1 MIYRTV
7 PLREGILYDLA
18 LVMCNETLFP
28 VAKMQVLI
36 TPIVMMIIVNMIQVS
51 KSLQFHHNKKTQQTM
66 LAELN
71 SRVRRKLLVLDCR
84 ATHGRKVQR

>member
-1 MIYRTV
+1 MILGTV

-36 TPIVMMIIVNMIQVS
+36 TLTVMMIIVDMKQV
-51 KSLQFHHNKKTQQTM
+51 L
-66 LAELN
+66 E
-71 SRVRRKLLVLDCR
+71 
-84 ATHGRKVQR
+84 

>member
-1 MIYRTV
+1 MMIYRTV

-36 TPIVMMIIVNMIQVS
+36 TPTVMMITVNMMQV
-51 KSLQFHHNKKTQQTM
+51 L
-66 LAELN
+66 E
-71 SRVRRKLLVLDCR
+71 
-84 ATHGRKVQR
+84 

>member
-1 MIYRTV
+1 MILGTV

-36 TPIVMMIIVNMIQVS
+36 TSAVMMITVNMMQV
-51 KSLQFHHNKKTQQTM
+51 L
-66 LAELN
+66 E
-71 SRVRRKLLVLDCR
+71 
-84 ATHGRKVQR
+84 